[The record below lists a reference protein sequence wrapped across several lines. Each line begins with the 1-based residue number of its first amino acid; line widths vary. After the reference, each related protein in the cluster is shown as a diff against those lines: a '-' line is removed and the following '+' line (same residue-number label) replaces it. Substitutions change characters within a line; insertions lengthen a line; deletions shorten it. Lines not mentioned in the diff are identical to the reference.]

1 MNVPGVQLIIIADM
15 YLNNIYFKNDTKRV
29 QKHQNNSNLQ

>member
-15 YLNNIYFKNDTKRV
+15 YLNNIYFKNDTEKV
-29 QKHQNNSNLQ
+29 QKHQKNSNLQ